1 MFYIPCTFQLGVQY
15 PSYCKKFT
23 SFDNLMQCANGSI
36 SHDLNFYNFVQ
47 YLQNISNTF
56 VEANSY
62 LQYPYMSH
70 DKYFN
75 QAFNYCISD

>member
-1 MFYIPCTFQLGVQY
+1 
-15 PSYCKKFT
+15 
-23 SFDNLMQCANGSI
+23 MQCANVSI